1 MNDQIQNGDQF
12 FTVCSEGGGGGC
24 VLLMCSLAGVVWVS
38 VVVHFC

>member
-12 FTVCSEGGGGGC
+12 FTVCSEGGGGC